1 MKKVTVKELAQI
13 LFDTTIVKGVPMFA
27 SVLQATEPK
36 LTVKSR
42 INKDIK
48 NPYNKVIKL
57 SKVSIILNSDY
68 EKAVTNQLIKEDK
81 DIINYNKGTNTMPL
95 TFGENN
101 QFIGLY
107 NGEFVLQYRP
117 NDNVFP
123 ISKFIA
129 DGKIINKAKLVDFLP
144 IEKHAQNQ
152 GTEREIYW
160 RKLYLSNVR
169 KISVNGVI
177 YKLIH

>member
-13 LFDTTIVKGVPMFA
+13 LFDTPIVKGMPMFA

-36 LTVKSR
+36 LTQKSR

-48 NPYNKVIKL
+48 NTFGKVVKL

-81 DIINYNKGTNTMPL
+81 DINNYNRGNNTMPL
-95 TFGENN
+95 TFGEHN

-117 NDNVFP
+117 NDNIFP
-123 ISKFIA
+123 ISKFVA
-129 DGKIINKAKLVDFLP
+129 NGKIINKTKLVDFLP
-144 IEKHAQNQ
+144 TEKHAENQ
-152 GTEREIYW
+152 GTNREIFW